1 MDQDV
6 GRGLHF
12 QHPAE
17 VVLNPGFLF
26 WGKGRTLIIVTHSR
40 QTKESYL
47 GANILGGG
55 GCWHKPKNRENL
67 WLCDVLSSRL
77 GNILVFGKT
86 FGIFPPLV
94 VSVVLFT
101 PVSPFPEGKPGSV
114 ITSHCTSRSQ

>member
-1 MDQDV
+1 M

-55 GCWHKPKNRENL
+55 
-67 WLCDVLSSRL
+67 VLA
-77 GNILVFGKT
+77 
-86 FGIFPPLV
+86 
-94 VSVVLFT
+94 
-101 PVSPFPEGKPGSV
+101 
-114 ITSHCTSRSQ
+114 